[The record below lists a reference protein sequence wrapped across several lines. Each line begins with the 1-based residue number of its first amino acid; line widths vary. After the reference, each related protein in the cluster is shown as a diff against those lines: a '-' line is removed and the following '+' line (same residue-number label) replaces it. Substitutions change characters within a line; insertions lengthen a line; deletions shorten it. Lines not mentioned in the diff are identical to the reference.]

1 MRQSQCVPRDGGHTC
16 PSPRGGDPHGSRRQ
30 RCGSSRGGT
39 RASETRGRQRWST
52 SEGQVSGL
60 GTASPGDNVRKL
72 RPQPIPSEKSLS
84 CRGLAGPVLG
94 EPPEP
99 GVGPSPAPCGAP
111 GRLVSS
117 APLIQWVGA
126 LGGWWGPPGGGTP
139 SPRTPRCTPAG
150 RTIQSQGDGLP
161 DPARLT
167 SDPAVLLAQVSPSL
181 TWGRNGPSDGLAHS
195 LRHEVESWPGAWRTQ
210 RATWKAV
217 PESPRAQDSGS
228 PSLAPARCPPSGNTQ
243 RCLRRRW
250 RRSRRST
257 GPTWRKV
264 SAGGT
269 EGRVPCPLPGPEL

>member
-1 MRQSQCVPRDGGHTC
+1 MRQSQCVPRDGGQTC
-16 PSPRGGDPHGSRRQ
+16 PSPRGGDPHGSRHQ

-39 RASETRGRQRWST
+39 RASETPRRQRWSP
-52 SEGQVSGL
+52 SDGQVSGL
-60 GTASPGDNVRKL
+60 GNGSPGDNVRKL

-84 CRGLAGPVLG
+84 CRGPAGPVLG

-167 SDPAVLLAQVSPSL
+167 SDPGCAISP
-181 TWGRNGPSDGLAHS
+181 G
-195 LRHEVESWPGAWRTQ
+195 
-210 RATWKAV
+210 V
-217 PESPRAQDSGS
+217 PICDM
-228 PSLAPARCPPSGNTQ
+228 
-243 RCLRRRW
+243 
-250 RRSRRST
+250 
-257 GPTWRKV
+257 
-264 SAGGT
+264 GT
-269 EGRVPCPLPGPEL
+269 